1 MNLWLRFV
9 WLLLA
14 CLWRPALDPR
24 GATSR
29 LFFRVLP
36 TDLDINLHMN
46 NGRYLTIM
54 DLGRIDLV
62 LRSGLWRPIWRHG
75 WAPTIGAVVI
85 RYRQEL
91 RPFELF
97 RLETR
102 LAAWSDSIAVMEQT
116 FVIASG
122 PRRGR
127 VAARALIKAGF
138 YDRRKRTQ
146 VPVKRLVAGLGLSE
160 AASASPPFT
169 AEIEAFLA
177 ADAALRHARPEAA
190 MANGSSG
197 RA

>member
-1 MNLWLRFV
+1 MNLWLRFL

-14 CLWRPALDPR
+14 TAWRPSLDPR
-24 GATSR
+24 TATSR
-29 LFFRVLP
+29 LMFRVLP
-36 TDLDINLHMN
+36 TDIDINLHLN

-62 LRSGLWRPIWRHG
+62 LRSGLWRPIWKNG

-91 RPFELF
+91 RPFERF

-102 LAAWSDSIAVMEQT
+102 LTAWSDSIAVMEQT

-127 VAARALIKAGF
+127 VAARALVKAGF
-138 YDRRKRTQ
+138 YDRSKRSQ
-146 VPVKRLVAGLGLSE
+146 VPVRRLVAELGLSE
-160 AASASPPFT
+160 AEATSPPLT
-169 AEIEAFLA
+169 PEIAAFLS
-177 ADAALRHARPEAA
+177 ADSALRQPTATRDTTRSP
-190 MANGSSG
+190 M
-197 RA
+197 